1 MVCATEGSQT
11 RHPTLTNKWCF
22 RGDGTAQFPEC
33 VQTHKYIYREM
44 VGRHT
49 FSWRAAQSY
58 TPIYMCINICIHG
71 LSAEEIASKGVRWTL
86 GHGLPS
92 VAADV
97 RGVWLVYAPNH
108 SQTPCPPQGS
118 CPDRLHVCLQGPS
131 DSQTW
136 CTSIK
141 MLYVFYRHA
150 LILKCSKTGAFLH
163 F

>member
-11 RHPTLTNKWCF
+11 KHPTLTNKWCF

-97 RGVWLVYAPNH
+97 RGVWVVYAPNH
-108 SQTPCPPQGS
+108 SQTPCPPPRVTSRQAACLSPGS
-118 CPDRLHVCLQGPS
+118 IRFSDMVHVYKNVVC
-131 DSQTW
+131 
-136 CTSIK
+136 
-141 MLYVFYRHA
+141 
-150 LILKCSKTGAFLH
+150 FL
-163 F
+163 

>member
-1 MVCATEGSQT
+1 
-11 RHPTLTNKWCF
+11 
-22 RGDGTAQFPEC
+22 
-33 VQTHKYIYREM
+33 M

-97 RGVWLVYAPNH
+97 RGVWVVYAPNH
-108 SQTPCPPQGS
+108 SQTPCPPKGHVQTGCMS
-118 CPDRLHVCLQGPS
+118 VSRVHPILRHGARL
-131 DSQTW
+131 
-136 CTSIK
+136 
-141 MLYVFYRHA
+141 
-150 LILKCSKTGAFLH
+150 
-163 F
+163 